1 MKTCLS
7 LNTAKTVAIATL
19 IALTLACGYSAKSTM
34 PPVAGNVPAI
44 SALAPNSATAGAA
57 AFTMTVNGSS
67 FNSKATVNFNGA
79 ALTSTFVTANQ
90 LTATVPATAIATS
103 GTAQV
108 TVTNPGTS
116 GGIYGGGTSPE
127 TSTPMSF
134 TIN

>member
-7 LNTAKTVAIATL
+7 LNTAKTGAIATL
-19 IALTLACGYSAKSTM
+19 IALNLACGYSAKSTM

-44 SALAPNSATAGAA
+44 SALAPNSATAGGT

-67 FNSKATVNFNGA
+67 FSSKATVNFNGA

-116 GGIYGGGTSPE
+116 GGIYGGGTLPE